1 MKTIILLIVAIIL
14 FSCNKNEIEIP
25 LRIKDDANKG
35 IKVLTESRYSA
46 INTNG
51 EVVKGDLLSKS
62 VKRYNEDGNILE
74 YLSYGN
80 NGFQKDNEISLL
92 DNLTYK
98 YDERGY
104 LTEILS
110 QVEHIMAPSKW
121 VYKNDRYGYE
131 VEMNAYFK
139 DGSLSYKSTS
149 KYDAKGNMVEQN
161 WNEGK
166 ETSKQICT
174 YDTENNLIE
183 RNEYYNG
190 SEISSLQTTY
200 KYDDKGNATEFMAVN
215 ANVHF
220 YTRETYEY
228 DAKGNKIAITS
239 YDTSG
244 KASAISNYKYIN
256 LDSAGNWGRQDC
268 YLNGVIDWIAER
280 EIEYN

>member
-1 MKTIILLIVAIIL
+1 MKTMLLMIIAIIL
-14 FSCNKNEIEIP
+14 FSCDKNEIEIP
-25 LRIKDDANKG
+25 LRIKDGANKG

-46 INTNG
+46 INMNG

-80 NGFQKDNEISLL
+80 NGFQKDNQISLL

-104 LTEILS
+104 LIEMNS
-110 QVEHIMAPSKW
+110 QIDHIMAPSNW

-131 VEMNAYFK
+131 IEMNAYFK

-161 WNEGK
+161 WIEGK

-174 YDTENNLIE
+174 YDSENNLIE

-200 KYDDKGNATEFMAVN
+200 KYDSKGNVTEFLAVN
-215 ANVHF
+215 AAVHF

-228 DAKGNKIAITS
+228 DAKGNKIVNTS

-244 KASAISNYKYIN
+244 KASAILNYKYLN

-268 YLNGVIDWIAER
+268 YLNDVIDWITER
-280 EIEYN
+280 EIVYY